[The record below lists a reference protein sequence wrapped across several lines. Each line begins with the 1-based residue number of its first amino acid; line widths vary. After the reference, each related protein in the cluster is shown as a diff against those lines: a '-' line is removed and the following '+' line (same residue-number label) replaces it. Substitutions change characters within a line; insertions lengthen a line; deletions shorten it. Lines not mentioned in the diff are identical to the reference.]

1 MIDVLDI
8 LALVVIF
15 VLLAVAVV
23 IVIEMGFLPGAIARK
38 RGHPQAAAVNAA
50 SWLGL
55 ATLGLLW
62 PLAFI
67 WAFYQPSATASAGNR
82 GPQRTPIPDSTELL
96 VHMQAR
102 LDALEVALRE
112 RRAGKEG

>member
-1 MIDVLDI
+1 MIDILDI

-62 PLAFI
+62 PLALV
-67 WAFYQPSATASAGNR
+67 WAFYKPSAPAAGDR
-82 GPQRTPIPDSTELL
+82 GMPPAPDPGSTEQL
-96 VHMQAR
+96 VRLQAR
-102 LDALEVALRE
+102 LDALEAALRE
-112 RRAGKEG
+112 RRGGKEG